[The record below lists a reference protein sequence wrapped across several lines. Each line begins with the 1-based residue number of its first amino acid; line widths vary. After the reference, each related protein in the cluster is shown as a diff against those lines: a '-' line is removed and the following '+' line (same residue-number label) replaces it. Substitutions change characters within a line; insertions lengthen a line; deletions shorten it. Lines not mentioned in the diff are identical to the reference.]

1 VKASTETR
9 GAVTGFEVR
18 DEQIHFQV
26 GGVEVPFDQVK
37 AVYATP
43 TPQPEA

>member
-1 VKASTETR
+1 
-9 GAVTGFEVR
+9 VR

-43 TPQPEA
+43 ESAPAATPTS